1 MTLRADGKVGVGVT
15 SPAYKLD
22 VHGSANVGAL
32 TATTISGP
40 VSGNASTATALATA
54 RTIGGVSFDGTANID
69 LPGVNTSGNQNT
81 SGNATTATTAT
92 NQSGGTVN
100 ATTITGTSISLAD
113 NITHTGDTDT
123 YMGFSGADT
132 ISMGTGGSERM
143 RIDASGNVGI
153 GTNDPKQ
160 KLEVH
165 GNMLLGENDVQSF
178 IHSGGDIAVSADTNV
193 LIVADS
199 NDTSGAANNGGII
212 FGSGSAVNMNQNR
225 DFTYA
230 QAYPSNVPRIEHMR
244 ITGDGNVGI
253 GVSPVTPLHVSS
265 TNFVSETAGPASSAN
280 TVVRFSSTEVD
291 STLLFGLSSNASY
304 ISSFSKTAFTTEK
317 QLILNANGGN
327 VGIGTNDPRA
337 ILHVSSGTTGDCVV
351 RLEADTDNDTETDN
365 ARIEFIS
372 DGGYNTALVGAGQL
386 PFSNENLNA
395 LVLAAYQTIFYT
407 GVQNFTDST
416 NMLERMRIDVNGN
429 VGIGTAGPLQRL
441 HVKGNGE
448 NPIIYMTDPTNP
460 RYASGMGTHHVS
472 NEGQRLDFYTGDSGA
487 NDTSLSSSHIR
498 MSINTS
504 GNVGIGTKSPSHKM
518 NIKAASGDAEVHI
531 QAQGNAGDAILY
543 FNGATT
549 NQRKCAII
557 ASNVAP
563 ASYCKQDLHFCMDT
577 VSDLGDVTIADSKMV
592 ITNAGNVG
600 IGTGS
605 PATKLHVD
613 GSLLV
618 GSRLPYGTNTSHTDA
633 QLILGGAH
641 NDSTDY
647 TTGGQ
652 IKLLISG
659 GDNDGSSPYYIM
671 CEDENGQEQ
680 FWVKGS
686 ESSGGDR
693 SHARIN
699 DIGFSAYRS
708 GGGDDSFT
716 GTVVF
721 NNQYYDHGGCYS
733 TSTGKF
739 TAPVAGIYR
748 FGFNS
753 FTNQVGST
761 TSRVFLYKNEAIF
774 VQKGNTIDRHGSC
787 IDTLVELAV
796 NDTVSIRGSSTYPV
810 YLYKSQGHNIF
821 YGHLVTAL

>member
-1 MTLRADGKVGVGVT
+1 MTIDESGDVGIGLSGPESRLHIYGT
-15 SPAYKLD
+15 DNPLMFQSQRSPYPKLSFD
-22 VHGSANVGAL
+22 FSGTNAENFQFYDHHGSGRGFL
-32 TATTISGP
+32 YGRKYTTGTTENSNAGWHFY
-40 VSGNASTATALATA
+40 GNDTTTAL
-54 RTIGGVSFDGTANID
+54 
-69 LPGVNTSGNQNT
+69 
-81 SGNATTATTAT
+81 
-92 NQSGGTVN
+92 
-100 ATTITGTSISLAD
+100 
-113 NITHTGDTDT
+113 
-123 YMGFSGADT
+123 
-132 ISMGTGGSERM
+132 
-143 RIDASGNVGI
+143 RIDGDANVGI
-153 GTNDPKQ
+153 GT
-160 KLEVH
+160 
-165 GNMLLGENDVQSF
+165 
-178 IHSGGDIAVSADTNV
+178 
-193 LIVADS
+193 
-199 NDTSGAANNGGII
+199 
-212 FGSGSAVNMNQNR
+212 
-225 DFTYA
+225 
-230 QAYPSNVPRIEHMR
+230 
-244 ITGDGNVGI
+244 TG
-253 GVSPVTPLHVSS
+253 
-265 TNFVSETAGPASSAN
+265 
-280 TVVRFSSTEVD
+280 
-291 STLLFGLSSNASY
+291 
-304 ISSFSKTAFTTEK
+304 
-317 QLILNANGGN
+317 
-327 VGIGTNDPRA
+327 
-337 ILHVSSGTTGDCVV
+337 
-351 RLEADTDNDTETDN
+351 
-365 ARIEFIS
+365 
-372 DGGYNTALVGAGQL
+372 
-386 PFSNENLNA
+386 
-395 LVLAAYQTIFYT
+395 
-407 GVQNFTDST
+407 
-416 NMLERMRIDVNGN
+416 
-429 VGIGTAGPLQRL
+429 
-441 HVKGNGE
+441 
-448 NPIIYMTDPTNP
+448 
-460 RYASGMGTHHVS
+460 
-472 NEGQRLDFYTGDSGA
+472 
-487 NDTSLSSSHIR
+487 
-498 MSINTS
+498 
-504 GNVGIGTKSPSHKM
+504 
-518 NIKAASGDAEVHI
+518 
-531 QAQGNAGDAILY
+531 
-543 FNGATT
+543 
-549 NQRKCAII
+549 
-557 ASNVAP
+557 
-563 ASYCKQDLHFCMDT
+563 
-577 VSDLGDVTIADSKMV
+577 
-592 ITNAGNVG
+592 
-600 IGTGS
+600 

-659 GDNDGSSPYYIM
+659 GDNDGTSPYYIM